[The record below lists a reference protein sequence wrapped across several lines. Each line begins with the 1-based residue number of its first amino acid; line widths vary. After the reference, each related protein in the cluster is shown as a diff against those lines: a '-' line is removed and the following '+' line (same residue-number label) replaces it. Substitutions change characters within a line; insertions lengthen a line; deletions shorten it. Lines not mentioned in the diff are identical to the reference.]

1 MTDTELDT
9 IAQQLAAARRSGT
22 PLAPFSTRQP
32 GFDVAAAYRVAA
44 LLRQQRVGRGER
56 VIGRKIGFT
65 NRALWPVYG
74 VDRPI
79 WGAMY
84 DTTLQPLA
92 AQGGRCSLAGLA
104 EPKIE
109 PEIALHFA
117 SAPQPGDGADEL
129 LRHIDLFAHGFEVV
143 QSPYPG
149 WLFGTADAVA
159 AGSLHG
165 RLLLGPAQPV
175 AALGAG
181 LAAALAALSVTL
193 WCDGEQVDTGVGA
206 NVLGSPLHALEH
218 LQRAL
223 AEAPAAERIEA
234 GEWITTGT
242 LTAAWPVRAGQAWHT
257 TIDGLA
263 LPGLHVEF
271 TD

>member
-1 MTDTELDT
+1 MTDTEIDT
-9 IAQQLAAARRSGT
+9 IAQQLAAARRSGM

-44 LLRQQRVGRGER
+44 LLRQKRVGQGER

-84 DTTLQPLA
+84 DSTVQPLTA
-92 AQGGRCSLAGLA
+92 HGGRCALAGLA

-117 SAPQPGDGADEL
+117 SAPQPGDGAVEL
-129 LRHIDLFAHGFEVV
+129 LQRVDAIAHAFEIV

-149 WLFGTADAVA
+149 WQFGTADAVA

-175 AALGAG
+175 AALGTG

-193 WCDGEQVDTGVGA
+193 WCDGEQVDTGAGA
-206 NVLGSPLHALEH
+206 NVLGGPLQAVEH

-242 LTAAWPVRAGQAWHT
+242 LTAAWPLRAGQSWHT

-263 LPGLHVEF
+263 LPGLRVEF